1 MLSKSMQDAINEQ
14 IKNEFAS
21 AYLYLAM
28 SAHFYAANLPGFAHW
43 MREQHQEEL
52 THAMKFFDY
61 VYDRGG
67 NVTIAGIDKPAA
79 NFTTSLDVFQRYL
92 EHERQVTA
100 MINKLYELATKEND
114 YATQIMLHW
123 FVNEQVEEEKV
134 GMDIVEQLKLVGDN
148 KTALLMLDRQLG
160 ARGAGR

>member
-28 SAHFYAANLPGFAHW
+28 SAHFYGANLSGFAHW
-43 MREQHQEEL
+43 MREQHQEEIG
-52 THAMKFFDY
+52 HAMKFFDY
-61 VYDRGG
+61 VHDRGG
-67 NVTIAGIDKPAA
+67 SVAIPGIEKPSA
-79 NFTTSLDVFQRYL
+79 NFTSPLDVFQRYL
-92 EHERQVTA
+92 EHERKVTA
-100 MINKLYELATKEND
+100 TINKLYELAFKEND
-114 YATQIMLHW
+114 YASQIMLHW

-134 GMDIVEQLKLVGDN
+134 GMDIVEQLKLIGEN

-160 ARGAGR
+160 SRGAGR

>member
-1 MLSKSMQDAINEQ
+1 MLSKSMQDAINDQ

-21 AYLYLAM
+21 GYLYLAM
-28 SAHFYAANLPGFAHW
+28 SAHFYGANLSGCAHW

-61 VYDRGG
+61 IYDRGG
-67 NVTIAGIDKPAA
+67 KVVIPGVDKPVA
-79 NFTTSLDVFQRYL
+79 NFTSPLEVFQRYL

-114 YATQIMLHW
+114 YASQIMLHW

-134 GMDIVEQLKLVGDN
+134 GMDIVEQLKLIGDN

-160 ARGAGR
+160 SRGAGR